1 MKRIFSVVMLAAIA
15 LSSCNKESY
24 HYSNLEPGYGILSL
38 ADASISVS
46 EETETQAPDLESAQE
61 VHDEPK
67 LTLEDVRSVL
77 SEISANGH
85 GAEIRELLKKYG
97 QTKLSEIDPKDYPAL
112 LKDAEVLK

>member
-1 MKRIFSVVMLAAIA
+1 MSKVKLLLDVVSGMR
-15 LSSCNKESY
+15 
-24 HYSNLEPGYGILSL
+24 SL
-38 ADASISVS
+38 ADSLEAVADAMCDTRTIS
-46 EETETQAPDLESAQE
+46 EKTETQAPDLEPTQE

-97 QTKLSEIDPKDYPAL
+97 QSKLSEIDPKDYPAL

>member
-1 MKRIFSVVMLAAIA
+1 MDKIKLLLDTLLDVVSDIR
-15 LSSCNKESY
+15 
-24 HYSNLEPGYGILSL
+24 SL
-38 ADASISVS
+38 ADSLEALTKAICDEGSIPKIAESKATAAKTANKTH
-46 EETETQAPDLESAQE
+46 EER
-61 VHDEPK
+61 K

>member
-1 MKRIFSVVMLAAIA
+1 MSKVKLLLDVVSGMR
-15 LSSCNKESY
+15 
-24 HYSNLEPGYGILSL
+24 SL
-38 ADASISVS
+38 ADSLEAVADAMCDTRTVS

-77 SEISANGH
+77 SGISANGH

-97 QTKLSEIDPKDYPAL
+97 QSKLSEIDPKDYPAL

>member
-1 MKRIFSVVMLAAIA
+1 MCDSRSAPK
-15 LSSCNKESY
+15 
-24 HYSNLEPGYGILSL
+24 
-38 ADASISVS
+38 
-46 EETETQAPDLESAQE
+46 TPDLEPTKE

-77 SEISANGH
+77 SGISANGH

-112 LKDAEVLK
+112 LADAEVLK

>member
-1 MKRIFSVVMLAAIA
+1 MDKIKLLLDTLLDVVSDIR
-15 LSSCNKESY
+15 
-24 HYSNLEPGYGILSL
+24 SL
-38 ADASISVS
+38 ADSLEAFTKAICDEDSIPQLA
-46 EETETQAPDLESAQE
+46 EPKATAAKTANITHE
-61 VHDEPK
+61 EPK

>member
-1 MKRIFSVVMLAAIA
+1 MSKIKLVLDVVNDIR
-15 LSSCNKESY
+15 
-24 HYSNLEPGYGILSL
+24 SL
-38 ADASISVS
+38 ADSLEAMVNAMNDTCKVS
-46 EETETQAPDLESAQE
+46 EVSKDSTSEHQPAKETHQ
-61 VHDEPK
+61 EPK

-77 SEISANGH
+77 AEKSANGH

>member
-1 MKRIFSVVMLAAIA
+1 MSKIKFLLAVVQDIR
-15 LSSCNKESY
+15 
-24 HYSNLEPGYGILSL
+24 SL
-38 ADASISVS
+38 ADSLEVMADAICDSRS
-46 EETETQAPDLESAQE
+46 APNTLDLKPTKE

-77 SEISANGH
+77 SGISANGH

-112 LKDAEVLK
+112 LADAEVLK

>member
-1 MKRIFSVVMLAAIA
+1 MSKIKLLLDVVSGMR
-15 LSSCNKESY
+15 
-24 HYSNLEPGYGILSL
+24 SL
-38 ADASISVS
+38 ADSLEAVADAMCDNRTAS
-46 EETETQAPDLESAQE
+46 EETESQAPVLEPTQE
-61 VHDEPK
+61 EHDEPK

-97 QTKLSEIDPKDYPAL
+97 QTKLSEIDPKDYPTL

>member
-1 MKRIFSVVMLAAIA
+1 MSKIKLLLDVVNDIR
-15 LSSCNKESY
+15 
-24 HYSNLEPGYGILSL
+24 SL
-38 ADASISVS
+38 ADSLETVANAMCDTRKVS
-46 EETETQAPDLESAQE
+46 ATTEPQAPDHEPTE
-61 VHDEPK
+61 ETHDEPK
-67 LTLEDVRSVL
+67 LTLEDVRSIL

>member
-1 MKRIFSVVMLAAIA
+1 MSKIKLLLDVVQDIR
-15 LSSCNKESY
+15 
-24 HYSNLEPGYGILSL
+24 SL
-38 ADASISVS
+38 ADNLEVMADAMCDSRS
-46 EETETQAPDLESAQE
+46 APNTPELKPTKE

-77 SEISANGH
+77 SGISADGH

-112 LKDAEVLK
+112 LADAEVLK

>member
-1 MKRIFSVVMLAAIA
+1 MSKIKFLLDVVQDIR
-15 LSSCNKESY
+15 
-24 HYSNLEPGYGILSL
+24 SL
-38 ADASISVS
+38 ADSLEVMADAMCDSRS
-46 EETETQAPDLESAQE
+46 APNTLALKPTKE

-77 SEISANGH
+77 SGISANGH

-112 LKDAEVLK
+112 LADAEVLK

>member
-1 MKRIFSVVMLAAIA
+1 MSKIKLLLDVVSGMR
-15 LSSCNKESY
+15 
-24 HYSNLEPGYGILSL
+24 SL
-38 ADASISVS
+38 ADSLEAVADAMCDTRKVS
-46 EETETQAPDLESAQE
+46 EETEPQTPDHEPTQE

-97 QTKLSEIDPKDYPAL
+97 QSKLSEIDPKDYPAL

>member
-1 MKRIFSVVMLAAIA
+1 MSKVKLLLDVVSGMR
-15 LSSCNKESY
+15 
-24 HYSNLEPGYGILSL
+24 SL
-38 ADASISVS
+38 ADSLEAVADAMCDTRTVS

-97 QTKLSEIDPKDYPAL
+97 QSKLSEIDPKDYSAL